1 MKELF
6 YYIVLNKLKEHCIM
20 YGSYDKYM
28 NCDYELNRYVLD
40 TVLNNPNIVFTI
52 AKMPIESIEYELNNI
67 KNKETLFVETKI
79 FSFKEFVNYVN
90 NIKENTL
97 FGLHELY
104 AYSSNEIE
112 IRFYQKSIPKEI
124 IGLI

>member
-1 MKELF
+1 
-6 YYIVLNKLKEHCIM
+6 M